1 MIAVE
6 EFEEWP
12 LDQPHRVQV
21 ETAASIAVLAEF
33 GPHFGRP
40 MVVTIWGSAFDNMK
54 ELHYKVGK
62 GPYRV
67 HFAVGHLGQ
76 ELAQGV

>member
-1 MIAVE
+1 
-6 EFEEWP
+6 
-12 LDQPHRVQV
+12 
-21 ETAASIAVLAEF
+21 
-33 GPHFGRP
+33 
-40 MVVTIWGSAFDNMK
+40 MVDTIWGSAFDNMK
-54 ELHYKVGK
+54 ELYYKVGK